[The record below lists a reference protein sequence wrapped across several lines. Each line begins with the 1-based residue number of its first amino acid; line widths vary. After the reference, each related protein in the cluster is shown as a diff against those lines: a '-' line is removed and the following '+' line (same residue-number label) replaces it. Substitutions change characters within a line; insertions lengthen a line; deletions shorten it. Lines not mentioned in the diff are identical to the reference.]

1 MIITTIYLLINHF
14 TQNHILLSIIE
25 YHMLIIYNIVFSD
38 TAAVYNNEL
47 YIKEALKVLLPK
59 YHLKRED
66 LFITSKLGK

>member
-1 MIITTIYLLINHF
+1 
-14 TQNHILLSIIE
+14 
-25 YHMLIIYNIVFSD
+25 MLIIYNIVFSD